1 MEEKV
6 KTLQTIHLAICVG
19 VAIAYYFIGNIN
31 TEILNTKIL
40 SLENIPYI
48 LIPIGAII
56 VSKSLFKT
64 QLKQIDKELTI
75 EENLPIYQ
83 TASILQWAIIEG
95 AAFAILFLKPD
106 CIIIGIIT
114 ILYLVNLRP
123 TESSVNEE
131 MGYGF
136 LR

>member
-1 MEEKV
+1 VKEKV
-6 KTLQTIHLAICVG
+6 KTLQTIHLAICAG

-40 SLENIPYI
+40 SIENIPYI

-95 AAFAILFLKPD
+95 AAFAILFLKPEF
-106 CIIIGIIT
+106 IILGIMT
-114 ILYLVNLRP
+114 ILYLVKLRP